1 MFYIDLH
8 MHSTVSFDGQNTRA
22 EMADAARRAGLAAIC
37 FTDHYDIINEKSEL
51 VSSYD
56 WTPARA
62 QQAQALERCGGA
74 LEIGYGLELGN
85 APADFAAAERALA
98 EPLDFVIG
106 SIHNSSRATGGVD
119 YYFVRYD
126 SPELCYRHLDD
137 YFDSLEALVRW
148 GDFDTLGHLPYPLR
162 YMRARDGQPV
172 SLARYEERIRALLTT
187 LAREGKALEV
197 NTDKSR
203 SISPDYRWLL
213 GIFREAGGEFV
224 TAGADAH
231 RTAQVG
237 QGIAEAYE
245 LIASCGFRYIC
256 RFRGRRPAPVKL

>member
-1 MFYIDLH
+1 MFLADTH

-22 EMADAARRAGLAAIC
+22 EMAEAARRAGLDALC

-51 VSSYD
+51 VPTYD
-56 WTPARA
+56 WMPARSQHA
-62 QQAQALERCGGA
+62 GAVAACCGA
-74 LEIGYGLELGN
+74 LELGYGLELGN

-106 SIHNSSRATGGVD
+106 SIHNSSRATGGID

-126 SPELCYRHLDD
+126 SPELCWQHLDD

-148 GDFDTLGHLPYPLR
+148 GNFDSLGHLPYPLR

-172 SLARYEERIRALLTT
+172 SLARYEDRIRPLLAA

-203 SISPDYRWLL
+203 AISPDYRWLL
-213 GIFREAGGEFV
+213 GLFREAGGEFV
-224 TAGADAH
+224 TTGADAH

-237 QGIAEAYE
+237 QGIREAAE
-245 LIASCGFRYIC
+245 LIAACGFRYIC
-256 RFRGRRPAPVKL
+256 RFRGRKPAPVKL